1 MCKCKPSSQHSQGC
15 NEVSYSSSWLG
26 CRCCRGQSLSSKTVL
41 SCPEFEDSFL
51 QMDPFQ
57 KSLIGSGYRSTS
69 PLKRKARACS
79 VFRLRLN
86 SEVGVAMLETRGFNC
101 FPFRLLVFLAHT
113 LTCQL
118 RGDLHVFSSC
128 NTSS

>member
-1 MCKCKPSSQHSQGC
+1 
-15 NEVSYSSSWLG
+15 
-26 CRCCRGQSLSSKTVL
+26 
-41 SCPEFEDSFL
+41 
-51 QMDPFQ
+51 MDPFQ
-57 KSLIGSGYRSTS
+57 KSLIGSGYRLTS

-86 SEVGVAMLETRGFNC
+86 SEVGVAMLETC

-128 NTSS
+128 NASF